1 MAAFGSS
8 SPENLKQI
16 QQRRW
21 MKSNHRSFA
30 SISFNNICRYSLL
43 SSWLSSW
50 HRLFSA
56 RVTIKGP
63 IWSYLHYNQS
73 GKFRDASLR
82 RMSFPEKLTQG
93 LRPFFFFHAD
103 GSRAESCD
111 SAATAR
117 QPGRPEFAQTFFC
130 LNNWTPWDQRAG
142 ARSQRLF
149 QGAGSVANALSWS
162 VTQAHLSPNG
172 ALAGRV
178 FIYHLWCGATACQIV
193 WWCCYAVMPPSSFT
207 FHQRMWKS
215 SEGFGVVIIPFYV
228 LHPSL

>member
-63 IWSYLHYNQS
+63 IWSYLHYKQS

-93 LRPFFFFHAD
+93 LRPFFFMLMAAEQ
-103 GSRAESCD
+103 SRAIQLRQLVSPGDQSSLRHFFVWIIELPGTRELALGHSDYFRVQVVWLMPWAGVWLRHTSLQMEPWQVECSFITYDVVQPLVRLCD
-111 SAATAR
+111 GAA
-117 QPGRPEFAQTFFC
+117 
-130 LNNWTPWDQRAG
+130 
-142 ARSQRLF
+142 
-149 QGAGSVANALSWS
+149 
-162 VTQAHLSPNG
+162 
-172 ALAGRV
+172 
-178 FIYHLWCGATACQIV
+178 
-193 WWCCYAVMPPSSFT
+193 
-207 FHQRMWKS
+207 
-215 SEGFGVVIIPFYV
+215 V
-228 LHPSL
+228 L